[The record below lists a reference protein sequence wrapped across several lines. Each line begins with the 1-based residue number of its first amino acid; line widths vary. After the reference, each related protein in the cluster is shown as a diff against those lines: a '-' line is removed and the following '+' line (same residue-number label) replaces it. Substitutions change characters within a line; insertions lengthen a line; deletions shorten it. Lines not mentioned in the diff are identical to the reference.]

1 MVLLRRV
8 GVVLIVAVLA
18 LGLGLGGGLAGA
30 KKKHK
35 KKGHVW
41 GSKITLAHPSPRR
54 FSGVVHSKLA
64 GCFKGRLVN
73 VFYTDPGGNKALLSV
88 QRADGKG
95 RYVVDLTQDAYP
107 GVYQA
112 QAAKERIR
120 ARKAPQT
127 CRAGDSPIFG
137 V

>member
-1 MVLLRRV
+1 MVVLRRA

-18 LGLGLGGGLAGA
+18 LGLVGGLAVA
-30 KKKHK
+30 KKHK

-64 GCFKGRLVN
+64 ACFKGRLVN

-127 CRAGDSPIFG
+127 CRATDSPIFG
-137 V
+137 I

>member
-1 MVLLRRV
+1 M
-8 GVVLIVAVLA
+8 
-18 LGLGLGGGLAGA
+18 
-30 KKKHK
+30 
-35 KKGHVW
+35 
-41 GSKITLAHPSPRR
+41 
-54 FSGVVHSKLA
+54 
-64 GCFKGRLVN
+64 N
-73 VFYTDPGGNKALLSV
+73 VFFTDPSGNSTLLSV

-95 RYVVDLTQDAYP
+95 RYEVDLTQDAYP

-127 CRAGDSPIFG
+127 CRAAVSPVFG

>member
-1 MVLLRRV
+1 
-8 GVVLIVAVLA
+8 VLIIALLA
-18 LGLGLGGGLAGA
+18 FGLAGA
-30 KKKHK
+30 AGAKKHK

-41 GSKITLAHPSPRR
+41 GSKITLQHPSATR
-54 FSGVVHSKLA
+54 FRGTVDSSLA
-64 GCFKGRLVN
+64 ACFKGRLVN
-73 VFYTDPGGNKALLSV
+73 LFYTDPRGNSAILSV

-95 RYVVDLTQDAYP
+95 RWTVDLTQAAYP

-127 CRAGDSPIFG
+127 CRAANSRIFAI
-137 V
+137 

>member
-1 MVLLRRV
+1 MARLRRA
-8 GVVLIVAVLA
+8 GVVLIVLVLV
-18 LGLGLGGGLAGA
+18 LGLGGALAGA

-35 KKGHVW
+35 KRKGHVW
-41 GSKITLAHPSPRR
+41 GSKITLQHPSPTQFRGTVDSS
-54 FSGVVHSKLA
+54 FA
-64 GCFKGRLVN
+64 ACFKGRLVN
-73 VFYTDPGGNKALLSV
+73 VFYTDPTGNSALLSV

-95 RYVVDLTQDAYP
+95 RYEVNLTQAAFP

-127 CRAGDSPIFG
+127 CRAADSSIFG
-137 V
+137 I

>member
-1 MVLLRRV
+1 MMAVRRA

-18 LGLGLGGGLAGA
+18 LGLGGALAGA

-35 KKGHVW
+35 KRKGHVW
-41 GSKITLAHPSPRR
+41 GSKITLAHPSPTR
-54 FSGVVHSKLA
+54 FTGTVDSNLTA
-64 GCFKGRLVN
+64 CFKGRLVN
-73 VFYTDPGGNKALLSV
+73 VFYTDQTGNSALLSV

-95 RYVVDLTQDAYP
+95 RYEVNLTQAAYP

-112 QAAKERIR
+112 QAAQERLR

-127 CRAGDSPIFG
+127 CRAADSPVFG
-137 V
+137 I

>member
-1 MVLLRRV
+1 MILRRA
-8 GVVLIVAVLA
+8 GVVLIVAALA
-18 LGLGLGGGLAGA
+18 LGFGGALAGA

-41 GSKITLAHPSPRR
+41 GSKITLSHPSSTQFRGR
-54 FSGVVHSKLA
+54 VDSNLSA
-64 GCFKGRLVN
+64 CFKGRLVN
-73 VFYTDPGGNKALLSV
+73 VFYTDPTGNTALLSV

-95 RYVVDLTQDAYP
+95 RYVVNLTQAAYP

-127 CRAGDSPIFG
+127 CRAADSRIFG
-137 V
+137 L

>member
-1 MVLLRRV
+1 MVVLRRA
-8 GVVLIVAVLA
+8 GVVLIVGVLV
-18 LGLGLGGGLAGA
+18 LVLGLGGGLAGA

-64 GCFKGRLVN
+64 ACFKGRLVN
-73 VFYTDPGGNKALLSV
+73 VFYTDSGGNKALLSV
-88 QRADGKG
+88 QRADGRG

-120 ARKAPQT
+120 ARNAPQT

>member
-1 MVLLRRV
+1 MMAVRRA

-18 LGLGLGGGLAGA
+18 LGLGGALAGA

-35 KKGHVW
+35 KRKGHVW
-41 GSKITLAHPSPRR
+41 GSKITLAHPSPTR
-54 FSGVVHSKLA
+54 FTGTVDSNLTA
-64 GCFKGRLVN
+64 CFKGRLVN
-73 VFYTDPGGNKALLSV
+73 VFYTDQTGNSALLSV

-95 RYVVDLTQDAYP
+95 RYEVNLTQAVYP

-112 QAAKERIR
+112 QAAQERLR

-127 CRAGDSPIFG
+127 CRAADSPVFG
-137 V
+137 I

>member
-1 MVLLRRV
+1 MVVLRRA
-8 GVVLIVAVLA
+8 GVVLIIAVLV
-18 LGLGLGGGLAGA
+18 LGLGGAIAGA

-35 KKGHVW
+35 KKKGHVW
-41 GSKITLAHPSPRR
+41 GAKITLVHPSATR
-54 FSGVVHSKLA
+54 FTGTVDSGLA
-64 GCFKGRLVN
+64 ACSAGRLVN
-73 VFYTDPGGNKALLSV
+73 LFYTDVSSGQTALLSV

-95 RYVVDLTQDAYP
+95 RYEVDLTQPAYP

-112 QAAKERIR
+112 QAAQERIR

-127 CRAGDSPIFG
+127 CKEAVSGIFG